1 MDEFFVVDRVENNI
15 AVLEC
20 PDGKFL
26 NVEVD
31 SLPFKVREGNVLLKQ
46 SDGTFTLSNDE
57 EKKEK
62 PKPILFR
69 KKFSVIGEKDLHLHL
84 NNGIMLSQFARMVII
99 AKLHFY
105 VLR

>member
-31 SLPFKVREGNVLLKQ
+31 SLPFKVREGNVLLKK
-46 SDGTFTLSNDE
+46 SDGTFVLSNDE
-57 EKKEK
+57 EKKRKAQAYSLQEK
-62 PKPILFR
+62 IFGNR
-69 KKFSVIGEKDLHLHL
+69 
-84 NNGIMLSQFARMVII
+84 
-99 AKLHFY
+99 
-105 VLR
+105 

>member
-26 NVEVD
+26 NVEVV
-31 SLPFKVREGNVLLKQ
+31 SLPFKVREGNVLLKK

-57 EKKEK
+57 EKE
-62 PKPILFR
+62 R
-69 KKFSVIGEKDLHLHL
+69 KAQAYSLQGKIFG
-84 NNGIMLSQFARMVII
+84 NR
-99 AKLHFY
+99 
-105 VLR
+105 

>member
-31 SLPFKVREGNVLLKQ
+31 SLPFKVREGNVLLKK
-46 SDGTFTLSNDE
+46 SDGTFMLSNDE
-57 EKKEK
+57 EKKRKAQAYSLQEK
-62 PKPILFR
+62 IFGNR
-69 KKFSVIGEKDLHLHL
+69 
-84 NNGIMLSQFARMVII
+84 
-99 AKLHFY
+99 
-105 VLR
+105 

>member
-26 NVEVD
+26 NVEVN
-31 SLPFKVREGNVLLKQ
+31 SLPFKVREGNVLLKK

-57 EKKEK
+57 EKKRKTQAYSLQEK
-62 PKPILFR
+62 IFGNR
-69 KKFSVIGEKDLHLHL
+69 
-84 NNGIMLSQFARMVII
+84 
-99 AKLHFY
+99 
-105 VLR
+105 

>member
-31 SLPFKVREGNVLLKQ
+31 SLPFKVREGNVLLKKL
-46 SDGTFTLSNDE
+46 DGTFTLSNDE
-57 EKKEK
+57 EKKRKSQAYSLQEK
-62 PKPILFR
+62 IFGNR
-69 KKFSVIGEKDLHLHL
+69 
-84 NNGIMLSQFARMVII
+84 
-99 AKLHFY
+99 
-105 VLR
+105 

>member
-31 SLPFKVREGNVLLKQ
+31 SLPFKVREGNVLLKK
-46 SDGTFTLSNDE
+46 SDGTFMLSNDE
-57 EKKEK
+57 EKKRKAQAYSLQEK
-62 PKPILFR
+62 NFR
-69 KKFSVIGEKDLHLHL
+69 
-84 NNGIMLSQFARMVII
+84 
-99 AKLHFY
+99 
-105 VLR
+105 

>member
-31 SLPFKVREGNVLLKQ
+31 SLPFKIREGNVLLKK
-46 SDGTFTLSNDE
+46 SDGTFMLSNDE
-57 EKKEK
+57 EKKRKAQAYSLQEK
-62 PKPILFR
+62 NFGNR
-69 KKFSVIGEKDLHLHL
+69 
-84 NNGIMLSQFARMVII
+84 
-99 AKLHFY
+99 
-105 VLR
+105 

>member
-1 MDEFFVVDRVENNI
+1 MDEFFIVDRVENNI

-31 SLPFKVREGNVLLKQ
+31 SLPFKVREGNVLLKK

-57 EKKEK
+57 EKKRKSQAYSLQEK
-62 PKPILFR
+62 IFGNR
-69 KKFSVIGEKDLHLHL
+69 
-84 NNGIMLSQFARMVII
+84 
-99 AKLHFY
+99 
-105 VLR
+105 

>member
-31 SLPFKVREGNVLLKQ
+31 SLPFKVREGNVLLKK
-46 SDGTFTLSNDE
+46 SDGTFTLSKDE
-57 EKKEK
+57 EKKRKAQAYSIQEK
-62 PKPILFR
+62 NFCNR
-69 KKFSVIGEKDLHLHL
+69 
-84 NNGIMLSQFARMVII
+84 
-99 AKLHFY
+99 
-105 VLR
+105 

>member
-31 SLPFKVREGNVLLKQ
+31 SLPFKVREGNVLLKK

-57 EKKEK
+57 EKERKAQAYSLQEK
-62 PKPILFR
+62 IFGNRR
-69 KKFSVIGEKDLHLHL
+69 KRLAFTFE
-84 NNGIMLSQFARMVII
+84 
-99 AKLHFY
+99 
-105 VLR
+105 

>member
-31 SLPFKVREGNVLLKQ
+31 SLPFKVREGNVLLKNRTVHLRCQ
-46 SDGTFTLSNDE
+46 MTKR
-57 EKKEK
+57 KKEK
-62 PKPILFR
+62 HKPILFR

-84 NNGIMLSQFARMVII
+84 NNGIMLPQFARMVII

>member
-31 SLPFKVREGNVLLKQ
+31 TLPFKVREGNVLLK
-46 SDGTFTLSNDE
+46 
-57 EKKEK
+57 K
-62 PKPILFR
+62 
-69 KKFSVIGEKDLHLHL
+69 IGRY
-84 NNGIMLSQFARMVII
+84 I
-99 AKLHFY
+99 Y
-105 VLR
+105 VVK

>member
-31 SLPFKVREGNVLLKQ
+31 SLPFKVREGNVLLKNRTVHLRCQ
-46 SDGTFTLSNDE
+46 MTKR
-57 EKKEK
+57 KKEK
-62 PKPILFR
+62 LKPILFR
-69 KKFSVIGEKDLHLHL
+69 KNF
-84 NNGIMLSQFARMVII
+84 R
-99 AKLHFY
+99 
-105 VLR
+105 

>member
-15 AVLEC
+15 AVLDC

-31 SLPFKVREGNVLLKQ
+31 SLPFKVREGNVLLKK

-57 EKKEK
+57 EKKRKAQAYSLQEK
-62 PKPILFR
+62 IFGNR
-69 KKFSVIGEKDLHLHL
+69 
-84 NNGIMLSQFARMVII
+84 
-99 AKLHFY
+99 
-105 VLR
+105 

>member
-1 MDEFFVVDRVENNI
+1 MEEFFVVDRVENNI

-46 SDGTFTLSNDE
+46 SDGTLTLSNDE
-57 EKKEK
+57 EKKRKAEAYSLQEK
-62 PKPILFR
+62 IFGNR
-69 KKFSVIGEKDLHLHL
+69 
-84 NNGIMLSQFARMVII
+84 
-99 AKLHFY
+99 
-105 VLR
+105 

>member
-31 SLPFKVREGNVLLKQ
+31 SLPFKVREGN
-46 SDGTFTLSNDE
+46 DE
-57 EKKEK
+57 EKKRKAQAYSLQEK
-62 PKPILFR
+62 IFGNR
-69 KKFSVIGEKDLHLHL
+69 
-84 NNGIMLSQFARMVII
+84 
-99 AKLHFY
+99 
-105 VLR
+105 

>member
-31 SLPFKVREGNVLLKQ
+31 SLPFKVREGNVLSKK

-57 EKKEK
+57 EKKRKAQAYSLQEK
-62 PKPILFR
+62 IFGNR
-69 KKFSVIGEKDLHLHL
+69 
-84 NNGIMLSQFARMVII
+84 
-99 AKLHFY
+99 
-105 VLR
+105 

>member
-31 SLPFKVREGNVLLKQ
+31 SLPFKVREGNVLLKK

-57 EKKEK
+57 EKKRKSQAYSLQEK
-62 PKPILFR
+62 IFGNR
-69 KKFSVIGEKDLHLHL
+69 
-84 NNGIMLSQFARMVII
+84 
-99 AKLHFY
+99 
-105 VLR
+105 

>member
-57 EKKEK
+57 KKKRKAQAYSLQEK
-62 PKPILFR
+62 IFGNR
-69 KKFSVIGEKDLHLHL
+69 
-84 NNGIMLSQFARMVII
+84 
-99 AKLHFY
+99 
-105 VLR
+105 

>member
-31 SLPFKVREGNVLLKQ
+31 SLPFKVREGNVLLKK

-57 EKKEK
+57 EKH
-62 PKPILFR
+62 KPILFR

-84 NNGIMLSQFARMVII
+84 NNGIMLPQFARMVII

>member
-31 SLPFKVREGNVLLKQ
+31 SLPFKVREGNVLLKK

-57 EKKEK
+57 AKKRKAQAYSLQEK
-62 PKPILFR
+62 IFGNR
-69 KKFSVIGEKDLHLHL
+69 
-84 NNGIMLSQFARMVII
+84 
-99 AKLHFY
+99 
-105 VLR
+105 

>member
-31 SLPFKVREGNVLLKQ
+31 SLPFKVREGNVLLKK
-46 SDGTFTLSNDE
+46 SDGTFTLSNDD
-57 EKKEK
+57 EKKSNS
-62 PKPILFR
+62 R
-69 KKFSVIGEKDLHLHL
+69 TYS
-84 NNGIMLSQFARMVII
+84 ST
-99 AKLHFY
+99 
-105 VLR
+105 

>member
-31 SLPFKVREGNVLLKQ
+31 TLPFKVREGNVLLKK

-57 EKKEK
+57 EKK
-62 PKPILFR
+62 R
-69 KKFSVIGEKDLHLHL
+69 KAQAKGRHQAVGEE
-84 NNGIMLSQFARMVII
+84 NCQAGA
-99 AKLHFY
+99 
-105 VLR
+105 

>member
-26 NVEVD
+26 NVEVV
-31 SLPFKVREGNVLLKQ
+31 SLPFKVREGNVLLKK

-57 EKKEK
+57 EKERKAQAYSLQEK
-62 PKPILFR
+62 IFGNR
-69 KKFSVIGEKDLHLHL
+69 
-84 NNGIMLSQFARMVII
+84 
-99 AKLHFY
+99 
-105 VLR
+105 

>member
-31 SLPFKVREGNVLLKQ
+31 SLPFKVREGNVLLKK

-57 EKKEK
+57 EKKRKTQAYSLQEK
-62 PKPILFR
+62 IFGNR
-69 KKFSVIGEKDLHLHL
+69 
-84 NNGIMLSQFARMVII
+84 
-99 AKLHFY
+99 
-105 VLR
+105 

>member
-31 SLPFKVREGNVLLKQ
+31 SLPFKVREGNVLLKK
-46 SDGTFTLSNDE
+46 SDGTFAPSNDE
-57 EKKEK
+57 EKKRKTQAYSLQEK
-62 PKPILFR
+62 IFGNR
-69 KKFSVIGEKDLHLHL
+69 
-84 NNGIMLSQFARMVII
+84 
-99 AKLHFY
+99 
-105 VLR
+105 

>member
-26 NVEVD
+26 NVEVN

-57 EKKEK
+57 EK

-84 NNGIMLSQFARMVII
+84 NNGIMLPQFARMVII

>member
-31 SLPFKVREGNVLLKQ
+31 SLPFKVREGNVLLKK
-46 SDGTFTLSNDE
+46 SDGTFMLSNDE
-57 EKKEK
+57 EKK
-62 PKPILFR
+62 R
-69 KKFSVIGEKDLHLHL
+69 KAQAYSLQGKIFG
-84 NNGIMLSQFARMVII
+84 NR
-99 AKLHFY
+99 
-105 VLR
+105 

>member
-57 EKKEK
+57 EKKRKHCEEYG
-62 PKPILFR
+62 LVYVFR
-69 KKFSVIGEKDLHLHL
+69 KGERERLKRKKDAEDITL
-84 NNGIMLSQFARMVII
+84 
-99 AKLHFY
+99 KLPF
-105 VLR
+105 